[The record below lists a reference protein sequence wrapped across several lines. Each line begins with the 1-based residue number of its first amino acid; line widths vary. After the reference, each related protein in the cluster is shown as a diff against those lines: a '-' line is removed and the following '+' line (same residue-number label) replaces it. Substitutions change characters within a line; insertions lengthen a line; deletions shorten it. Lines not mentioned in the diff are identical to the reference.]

1 MTEQERYDLLAEKA
15 KITTEDLIGA
25 YLRDDKGC
33 KTCIAAEWC
42 RARDY
47 SYPCNYAVQDWLKIG
62 GGVG

>member
-1 MTEQERYDLLAEKA
+1 MTEQERYDLLAKKA

-25 YLRDDKGC
+25 YLRDTVC

-42 RARDY
+42 RTHDY
-47 SYPCNYAVQDWLKIG
+47 QYPCNYAVQEWLRVG

>member
-15 KITTEDLIGA
+15 EITTEDLIRA
-25 YLRDDKGC
+25 YLRGTVC

-42 RARDY
+42 RMREY
-47 SYPCNYAVQDWLKIG
+47 QYPCNYAMQAWLIEG